1 MKVKE
6 DNCNFG
12 MLELLLDAIGIL
24 SEKYVKNEANARC
37 LCFLCEYPTF
47 YRAIYKEITY
57 KRNGPSKT
65 FKGPNLAEMETFDV

>member
-47 YRAIYKEITY
+47 YRAIYKEITCLQ
-57 KRNGPSKT
+57 KKWAFKDLQRTKFGRNG
-65 FKGPNLAEMETFDV
+65 NL